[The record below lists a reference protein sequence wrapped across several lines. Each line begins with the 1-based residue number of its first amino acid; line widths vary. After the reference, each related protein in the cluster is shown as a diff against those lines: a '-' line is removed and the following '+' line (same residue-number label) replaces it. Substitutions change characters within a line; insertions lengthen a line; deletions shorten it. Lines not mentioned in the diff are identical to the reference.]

1 MHRNLKDS
9 ANTYHNPPSSW
20 TMRVQINLVFF
31 LHLFRKRT
39 PWTNRFLSARYHQSI
54 EKRAIA
60 AFFSLRVSEYIL
72 ICIVV
77 TDPLQLTTSSPMT
90 EHSDSTLSLT
100 CPQLTKTAD
109 LPIDEMFRT
118 RLKMFVIES
127 QDPEDYNSI
136 TPQQ

>member
-1 MHRNLKDS
+1 
-9 ANTYHNPPSSW
+9 
-20 TMRVQINLVFF
+20 
-31 LHLFRKRT
+31 
-39 PWTNRFLSARYHQSI
+39 
-54 EKRAIA
+54 
-60 AFFSLRVSEYIL
+60 
-72 ICIVV
+72 
-77 TDPLQLTTSSPMT
+77 MT